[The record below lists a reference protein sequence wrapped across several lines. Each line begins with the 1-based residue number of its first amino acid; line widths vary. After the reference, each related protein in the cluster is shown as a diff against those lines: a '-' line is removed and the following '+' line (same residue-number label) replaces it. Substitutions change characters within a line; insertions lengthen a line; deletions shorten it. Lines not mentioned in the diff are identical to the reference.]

1 MAKPILL
8 AAALALALTACEE
21 PASRSTRHLSP
32 IPPQTLSLMAQK
44 GMSRSDPILIRA
56 YKKESELE
64 VWKRRSDGKYAHLK
78 TFPICR
84 WSGQL
89 GPKIR
94 EGDRQAPEGFYT
106 VTPAQMN
113 PNSAYYLSFDTG
125 YPNAYDRSHGRT
137 GAHLMVHGT
146 CSSRGCFA
154 MTDEAVAE
162 VYAMAREAFGGGQ
175 RGFQFQ
181 SYPFRMT
188 AENLAKHRADPHIAF
203 WKNLKEGSDHFEVT
217 KEEPRVAVANRR
229 YDFGPE
235 QPAVAEKRAAD
246 EQKIAELVAKGVP
259 AVRIVYEDGG
269 QHASFRQAMASVGGG
284 DEGSA
289 FPILTP
295 RPRRNLG
302 EVSRPDALAM
312 GPREIPVETGKAKDA
327 KPAAALAY
335 AGGKPTPATTT
346 VARAEPAPAASP
358 AVAQRPLYERVFGNL
373 FATSAPETAQAA
385 PAAEPKANAPMPP
398 RRGAATP
405 AKPQAAK
412 PAPEK
417 RA

>member
-8 AAALALALTACEE
+8 AAALALALSACEE
-21 PASRSTRHLSP
+21 PATRSVRHLSP
-32 IPPQTLSLMAQK
+32 IPPQTLALMAEK
-44 GMSRSDPILIRA
+44 GMSRSDPILMRA

-64 VWKRRSDGKYAHLK
+64 VWKRRADGKYVHLK
-78 TFPICR
+78 SYPICR

-89 GPKIR
+89 GPKIK

-106 VTPAQMN
+106 VTPGQMN

-125 YPNAYDRSHGRT
+125 YPNAYDRAHGRT

-154 MTDEAVAE
+154 MTDEAIAE
-162 VYAMAREAFGGGQ
+162 VYAMAREAFSGGQ

-203 WKNLKEGSDHFEVT
+203 WKNLKEGSDIFEVT
-217 KEEPRVAVANRR
+217 REEPRVAVASRR

-246 EQKIAELVAKGVP
+246 EHKVAALVAKGMP
-259 AVRIVYEDGG
+259 AVRVVYEDGG
-269 QHASFRQAMASVGGG
+269 QHASFRTAMASVGGG
-284 DEGSA
+284 DDGRA
-289 FPILTP
+289 FPILAA

-302 EVSRPDALAM
+302 EVSRPEALAM
-312 GPREIPVETGKAKDA
+312 GPREVPIESGPATGA
-327 KPAAALAY
+327 KPATALAY
-335 AGGKPTPATTT
+335 AGGKPATTP
-346 VARAEPAPAASP
+346 VARGEPAPAASP
-358 AVAQRPLYERVFGNL
+358 ALKERSLYDRTIGNL
-373 FATSAPETAQAA
+373 FGASAPETAQAA
-385 PAAEPKANAPMPP
+385 PPEEPKPAPLPP
-398 RRGAATP
+398 RRGAANP

-412 PAPEK
+412 PASER